1 MVVTDIL
8 TRDGLVPVYEAL
20 ALVSQALQAPTA
32 LPQEGLGADQVPP
45 EEGRGD

>member
-1 MVVTDIL
+1 MVVWLL

-20 ALVSQALQAPTA
+20 ALVSQALQASPA
-32 LPQEGLGADQVPP
+32 LTQQGLGADQVPP